1 MCHIAG
7 DLLTKLHP
15 RQACLPRAADGTP
28 ISSQVVRLMLS
39 ALPPPMPAP
48 TGLLLPPHHCSP
60 SLAEVVW
67 RLVAPPYAVGV
78 PLRLPPHISPAD
90 LQREITMKQ
99 ICVWHRLSPIT
110 AAPQSWT
117 TGILRALVWL
127 PPHDSLQGYSTGFW
141 CMLDGP
147 ASNLRLYL

>member
-7 DLLTKLHP
+7 GLLTMLQPH
-15 RQACLPRAADGTP
+15 QACLPRAADGAP

-48 TGLLLPPHHCSP
+48 AGRLLPPHHCSP

-78 PLRLPPHISPAD
+78 PLRLPPHISPAN

-99 ICVWHRLSPIT
+99 ICVWHRLSPYSST
-110 AAPQSWT
+110 AVLDHRHSESACLAPT
-117 TGILRALVWL
+117 TRQLARLQHRFLVHVRW
-127 PPHDSLQGYSTGFW
+127 P
-141 CMLDGP
+141 C
-147 ASNLRLYL
+147 